1 MLRAEFYTEID
12 DWLAYNFNLLG
23 APFPDKSFKNMFLLF
38 LESEIGNRAVTDAD
52 QMMPWKIIKDRS
64 ELDNMLPD
72 LFTKYLNKR
81 SAL

>member
-1 MLRAEFYTEID
+1 
-12 DWLAYNFNLLG
+12 
-23 APFPDKSFKNMFLLF
+23 MFLLF